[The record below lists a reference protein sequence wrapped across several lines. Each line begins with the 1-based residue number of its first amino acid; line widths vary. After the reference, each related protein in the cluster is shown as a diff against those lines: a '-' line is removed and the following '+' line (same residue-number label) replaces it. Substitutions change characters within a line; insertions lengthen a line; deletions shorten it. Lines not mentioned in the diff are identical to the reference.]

1 MQEKQELQKEIE
13 RTLMED
19 AEVQKRELSA
29 PEKPPISNSAK
40 EAPKENV
47 QKEIPKENAQKE
59 KVRFMTKEQ
68 RKNVEA
74 VIKVVE
80 TTEGV
85 VKGAID
91 LYGEGKARNLK
102 MKIMEERANV
112 ECRKLRAEA
121 EAAEGRARQEIG
133 RARQEEAMARLFEHC
148 EREYE
153 EKGVQDFLPLMMS
166 KNLALPEVSQAVDIQ
181 IDEEDGENGK
191 VDIP

>member
-13 RTLMED
+13 RSLMED
-19 AEVQKRELSA
+19 AEVQKGELSA
-29 PEKPPISNSAK
+29 PEKSPISDSAK
-40 EAPKENV
+40 EASRENV
-47 QKEIPKENAQKE
+47 QKEIPKENAQEE

-74 VIKVVE
+74 AIKVVE
-80 TTEGV
+80 TAGGA
-85 VKGAID
+85 VKGVID
-91 LYGEGKARNLK
+91 LYSEGKMRNLK
-102 MKIMEERANV
+102 MKIMENRADV

-153 EKGVQDFLPLMMS
+153 EKGVQNFLPLMLS
-166 KNLALPEVSQAVDIQ
+166 KNLALPEAPQITFDQA
-181 IDEEDGENGK
+181 DEEEDNENG
-191 VDIP
+191 